1 MLMGTLR
8 TLATAVLAAGAVSAS
23 ATAEELRIGA
33 LYPLSGA
40 GAIYGSSAMQ
50 GHELAADRINA
61 AGGVDGREVVTL
73 TRDTQLNPSLAAA
86 AARELITKDDVH
98 VLVGTVSS
106 GVAIAIAEVA
116 KREGVPFIATIA
128 KTIQLTG
135 EQRHDYVFRVATNT
149 DFEGDAIAQ
158 MLVDHGKPAYCDIQL
173 DYAYGHDLADGIQR
187 GLERRGSDIERMLSL
202 RVKLGAQDYSLFV
215 SQLMGAGCEVVTSG
229 LWGTFFVNFVQQA
242 KPFGLFDQITLIN
255 GGEAG
260 GQEVVGRMGEDYPD
274 NVIANAYEVWYFD
287 PVPEHAEFQQALA
300 EKTGEKATN
309 NYPVLGYTVVQF
321 AAEAARKAGST
332 DGAALAKALSGLTIE
347 TPVGERT
354 LDAETHQ
361 SNTGQ
366 FWGPMRWNAELGQRV
381 MDPVGYVPPMGDE

>member
-1 MLMGTLR
+1 MT
-8 TLATAVLAAGAVSAS
+8 
-23 ATAEELRIGA
+23 
-33 LYPLSGA
+33 Y
-40 GAIYGSSAMQ
+40 
-50 GHELAADRINA
+50 
-61 AGGVDGREVVTL
+61 

-86 AARELITKDDVH
+86 AAKELITKDGVN

-116 KREGVPFIATIA
+116 KREQVPFIATIA
-128 KTIQLTG
+128 KTMQLTG
-135 EQRHDYVFRVATNT
+135 ERRHDYVFRVATNT

-158 MLVDHGKPAYCDIQL
+158 MLLNQGKASYCDLQL
-173 DYAYGHDLADGIQR
+173 DYAYGHDLAEGILR
-187 GLERRGSDIERMLSL
+187 GLERRGADIERKLSL
-202 RVKLGAQDYSLFV
+202 RVKLGAQDYSLFI
-215 SQLMGAGCEVVTSG
+215 SQIMGAGCEVVTSG

-255 GGEAG
+255 GGESG
-260 GQEVVGRMGEDYPD
+260 GQEVVGRMGEGYPD
-274 NVIANAYEVWYFD
+274 NVIANAYEVWYHD
-287 PVPEHAEFQQALA
+287 PVAAHEEFQQALA

-321 AAEAARKAGST
+321 AAEAARKAGSSE
-332 DGAALAKALSGLTIE
+332 GAALAAALSGLTIE

-366 FWGPMRWNAELGQRV
+366 FWGAMRWNAELGQRV
-381 MDPVGYVPPMGDE
+381 MDPVTYVPPMAAE

>member
-1 MLMGTLR
+1 MR
-8 TLATAVLAAGAVSAS
+8 IASVKALAAALLAS
-23 ATAEELRIGA
+23 TCLSVAASAEELRIGA
-33 LYPLSGA
+33 LYPISGA
-40 GAIYGSSAMQ
+40 GALYGSSAMQ
-50 GHELAADRINA
+50 GHELAVDQINA
-61 AGGVDGREVVTL
+61 AGGVGGQKLVTF

-86 AARELITKDDVH
+86 AAKELITKDGVN

-106 GVAIAIAEVA
+106 GVAIAVSEVA
-116 KREGVPFIATIA
+116 KREQVPFIATIA

-135 EQRHDYVFRVATNT
+135 ERRHDYVFRVATNT

-158 MLVDHGKPAYCDIQL
+158 MLVDLGKPTYCDIQL
-173 DYAYGHDLADGIQR
+173 DYAYGHDLADGIAR
-187 GLERRGSDIERMLSL
+187 GLERRGSDIERVSSL
-202 RVKLGAQDYSLFV
+202 RVKLGAQDYSLFI
-215 SQLMGAGCEVVTSG
+215 SQIMGAGCEAVTSG

-242 KPFGLFDQITLIN
+242 KPFGLFNQITLIN

-260 GQEVVGRMGEDYPD
+260 GQEVAGRMGDGYPD
-274 NVIANAYEVWYFD
+274 NVIANAYEVWYHD
-287 PVPEHAEFQQALA
+287 PVPAHRGFQEALA
-300 EKTGEKATN
+300 EKTGGKATN

-332 DGAALAKALSGLTIE
+332 DGAALAAALSGLTIE

-366 FWGPMRWNAELGQRV
+366 FWGPMHWNAELGQRI
-381 MDPVGYVPPMGDE
+381 MDPVSYIPPMGEE